1 MAQQDTIDKII
12 NIQFNYRELVQGWA
26 AATREIEINKKNL
39 TELKQEYKNGE
50 MSATEYNK
58 AILEITST
66 TKALTAEKKAY
77 EKEIQ
82 NNIKIETRA
91 SGSINQLRAN
101 VSKLTTQYN
110 ELSATEREGKFGQRL
125 AKDIKSQQEAI
136 NSAEQALGNY
146 RSKVGS
152 YEDAIKNVLG
162 LNNQFTNSLLEA
174 TTEGNGFASVLNTV
188 GAALWNITKKLA
200 SFIATPVGMFL
211 AGLAAAYYLVSSRIN
226 EMNNRIKESET
237 LFYQNEK
244 AQSYAR
250 AYMDA
255 YTRQIDKQAAG
266 WILAKGAMS
275 SYWTKL
281 KQETKALI
289 GRQLPFGSILF
300 PNVSISK
307 KEIEEGAKQRMSLV
321 EQEEALQIRRRE
333 INLENAEIE
342 SKIADARLKA
352 MDKEKYSATER
363 NKYAKEAIDLNNKYY
378 DNLESIAKEEKTI
391 ADLRVSFTNSSTA
404 ELDAQNEAAVKLIRL
419 DAQRAASQLDLVER
433 INSTNTEIKTLS
445 KEVDKQQKT
454 AEAAAKRATIQ
465 FQKNLG
471 QQLKAEQDLLSAVQ
485 SLREKTQENELKSLQ
500 ENYDKD
506 IEAYWKKLSEE
517 NIDTDTAYQ
526 MLLAMEEKYQKD
538 RQGII
543 VKYSRQNL
551 DEQVR
556 QQELAFQLAV
566 AKMNPQNDKERLSAA
581 KFVAESELKI
591 AKDKL
596 VWISNLTEEQQKELY
611 ENGLQYQNARLQAE
625 IELQNAINKT
635 GETEK
640 QINMQ
645 RITDTQ
651 QLVSAISGA
660 AGSFSSMFD
669 ALGGEGERYAAFAK
683 TFAVFQVALAQASAI
698 ANAVAAGA
706 NGAPWFLLPITIA
719 SSVAAVIAA
728 IAQATQQLD
737 STQSPKYAS
746 GGLITGPGT
755 GTSDSIVARV
765 SNGEAIMTAQ
775 AVNDWGAVL
784 SAMNVS
790 SGGNAIQVSNLPQRG
805 DGMRGVE
812 QMMERVL
819 LNLPSPIV
827 LVKDID
833 NGQRRVKV
841 AANLAKLGRKK

>member
-174 TTEGNGFASVLNTV
+174 TTEGNGFASVLNTA
-188 GAALWNITKKLA
+188 GAALSNIAKQLA

-211 AGLAAAYYLVSSRIN
+211 AGLAAAYYLVSSRIK

-255 YTRQIDKQAAG
+255 YTRQIDKQAVA

-275 SYWTKL
+275 SYWTKF
-281 KQETKALI
+281 KQETKAFI

-300 PNVSISK
+300 PNANISK

-419 DAQRAASQLDLVER
+419 DAQRAASQRELVER

-645 RITDTQ
+645 QFHI
-651 QLVSAISGA
+651 
-660 AGSFSSMFD
+660 SFSSMFD

-737 STQSPKYAS
+737 STQIPKYAS

-805 DGMRGVE
+805 DGMRGME